1 MNSKYKTAKVPTTVD
16 RIYMPII
23 DKRKKIIKCAVC
35 GKVEVPSSYIV
46 YTFNDKEFCS
56 WKCKSKYRKAH
67 PEERELSPS
76 EIIVENEN
84 RRLERD
90 KKRAKEKYEENK
102 SGTDS

>member
-1 MNSKYKTAKVPTTVD
+1 MNSKYKTAKTPTTVD
-16 RIYMPII
+16 RIFMPII

-46 YTFNDKEFCS
+46 YTFNNKEFCS

-76 EIIVENEN
+76 EIIVEAEN

-90 KKRAKEKYEENK
+90 KKRYEKNK